1 MNISPQS
8 WSIIIFAYNEE
19 NSIQKVIEE
28 SLKVLEKIAPFQN
41 ELIIVDDG
49 STDHTVKII
58 EDSIRSAKNA
68 KLVVH
73 HKNKGIGKA
82 LMTGYK
88 LAKFENICAI
98 PADGQFDVK
107 ELLPYSNIAE
117 HTVISFYRVVK
128 TRYSIYRKVLSFG
141 NKIFNRYFLRIYIKD
156 VNWVKIYKKHFFD
169 EINPVLTSSLVESEI
184 CAKMVQNNYKIIEI
198 ESNYNA
204 RQGGLSKG
212 SSPKIMMRA
221 LLELFKLFIVI
232 RFNYK
237 KHNKKSSGEF

>member
-1 MNISPQS
+1 
-8 WSIIIFAYNEE
+8 
-19 NSIQKVIEE
+19 
-28 SLKVLEKIAPFQN
+28 
-41 ELIIVDDG
+41 
-49 STDHTVKII
+49 
-58 EDSIRSAKNA
+58 
-68 KLVVH
+68 
-73 HKNKGIGKA
+73 
-82 LMTGYK
+82 MTGYK

-107 ELLPYSNIAE
+107 ELLPYANIAE
-117 HTVISFYRVVK
+117 QTVISFYRVEK

-141 NKIFNRYFLRIYIKD
+141 NKIFNRYFLKIYIKD

-198 ESNYNA
+198 ESKYNA

-212 SSPKIMMRA
+212 SSPKTIMRA
-221 LLELFKLFIVI
+221 VLELFKLFIVI

-237 KHNKKSSGEF
+237 KHN